1 MGDIFSILK
10 NKWIQFGANFSSKN
24 QKHFYGRHRR
34 CYKLAIQRLH
44 KAWQHANRSRKIKS
58 ILYKEVKFYMSGKTL
73 LSLGLTLEIKD
84 LANKN

>member
-1 MGDIFSILK
+1 
-10 NKWIQFGANFSSKN
+10 
-24 QKHFYGRHRR
+24 
-34 CYKLAIQRLH
+34 LAVQRLH